1 MRRMESARL
10 MTFIRVP
17 AGTMPCLAPSSRKS
31 RARVVPVA
39 TDSAAFRLRKSVL
52 GAVCAFVLIFGLLPG
67 AALAQ
72 SQWKMT
78 TEYPQ
83 SNISG
88 IGLVTFGKLLSSKTL
103 GALTTVTAFDNE
115 LKITSRDMPQ
125 AAQDRRIDGG
135 DAFAAPLETSDPIFG
150 LSALPFVVQS
160 VETAKAVNA
169 KARPLYERALA
180 VKGMKLLYVTIWP
193 ATGIW
198 SDQPLKSE
206 EDLHA
211 LAVRAYDK
219 SSADVLRAAGAAA
232 EFLPFNEAIAKVKEH
247 KLNAILTSGDGG
259 AGRKLWDDLHHFT
272 PINYA
277 IPVSIAFIR
286 KDAFDALPADQQA
299 AVDAAAA
306 ETENSQIELLVNRTA
321 ENYARMRA
329 NGVSIDEPAP
339 AIIAALK
346 KAGTGPIA
354 AWQAKVSP
362 EAAAILDW
370 ANKQ

>member
-1 MRRMESARL
+1 MIFAVL
-10 MTFIRVP
+10 P
-17 AGTMPCLAPSSRKS
+17 AA
-31 RARVVPVA
+31 AVA
-39 TDSAAFRLRKSVL
+39 QV
-52 GAVCAFVLIFGLLPG
+52 
-67 AALAQ
+67 
-72 SQWKMT
+72 QWKMT
-78 TEYPQ
+78 TEYPE

-88 IGLVTFGKLLSSKTL
+88 IGLVTFGKLLSSKTQ
-103 GALTTVTAFDNE
+103 GSLTVMAAFDNE
-115 LKITSRDMPQ
+115 MKISSRDMPQ
-125 AAQDRRIDGG
+125 AAQDHRIDGG
-135 DAFAAPLETSDPIFG
+135 DAFAAPMESSDPIFG

-180 VKGMKLLYVTIWP
+180 ARGMKLLYITIWP

-198 SDQPLKSE
+198 SDQQLKGK

-232 EFLPFNEAIAKVKEH
+232 EFLPFNEAIAKVREH

-259 AGRKLWDDLHHFT
+259 AGRKLWDDLRHFT

-277 IPVSIAFIR
+277 MPISIAFIR
-286 KDAFDALPADQQA
+286 QEAFDALPVDQKV

-306 ETENSQIELLVNRTA
+306 ETEKSQIELLVNRTA

-329 NGVSIDEPAP
+329 NGVSIDEPVSP
-339 AIIAALK
+339 AIIAALR
-346 KAGTGPIA
+346 KAGGGPIA
-354 AWQAKVSP
+354 AWQARVSP
-362 EAAAILDW
+362 EAAAILEW
-370 ANKQ
+370 ANRQ

>member
-1 MRRMESARL
+1 MRPSKPMGSMHRSVPGRL
-10 MTFIRVP
+10 ACT
-17 AGTMPCLAPSSRKS
+17 LA
-31 RARVVPVA
+31 
-39 TDSAAFRLRKSVL
+39 
-52 GAVCAFVLIFGLLPG
+52 CAMALIFVGLP
-67 AALAQ
+67 ATAFAQ
-72 SQWKMT
+72 VQWKMT
-78 TEYPQ
+78 TEYPE

-88 IGLVTFGKLLSSKTL
+88 IGLVTFGKLLSSKTQ
-103 GALTTVTAFDNE
+103 GSLTTVTSFDNAM
-115 LKITSRDMPQ
+115 KITSREMPQ

-135 DAFAAPLETSDPIFG
+135 DAFAAPMESSDPIFG

-169 KARPLYERALA
+169 RARPLYERALA
-180 VKGMKLLYVTIWP
+180 AQGMKLLYITIWP

-206 EDLHA
+206 EYLHA

-219 SSADVLRAAGAAA
+219 SSADVLRATGAAA
-232 EFLPFNEAIAKVKEH
+232 EFLGFNEAIARVKEH

-277 IPVSIAFIR
+277 MPISIAFIR
-286 KDAFDALPADQQA
+286 KDAFDALPPDHQA
-299 AVDAAAA
+299 AVDAAAV

-339 AIIAALK
+339 PAIIAALK
-346 KAGTGPIA
+346 KAGSGPIA
-354 AWQAKVSP
+354 AWQARVP
-362 EAAAILDW
+362 AEAAAILDW
-370 ANKQ
+370 ANRQ

>member
-1 MRRMESARL
+1 MA
-10 MTFIRVP
+10 
-17 AGTMPCLAPSSRKS
+17 
-31 RARVVPVA
+31 
-39 TDSAAFRLRKSVL
+39 
-52 GAVCAFVLIFGLLPG
+52 
-67 AALAQ
+67 
-72 SQWKMT
+72 
-78 TEYPQ
+78 TEYPEN
-83 SNISG
+83 NISG
-88 IGLVTFGKLLSSKTL
+88 IGLVTFGKLLSAKTQ

-115 LKITSRDMPQ
+115 LKISSRED
-125 AAQDRRIDGG
+125 AAGGAGAPHRRWRRVRS
-135 DAFAAPLETSDPIFG
+135 AAELFDPIFG
-150 LSALPFVVQS
+150 LSALPFVVPS
-160 VETAKAVNA
+160 VEAAKAVNA

-180 VKGMKLLYVTIWP
+180 ARGMKLRLYTIRR

-198 SDQPLKSE
+198 SDQPLRGE

-232 EFLPFNEAIAKVKEH
+232 EFLPFNEAIAKVREH

-277 IPVSIAFIR
+277 IPISIAFVR
-286 KDAFDALPADQQA
+286 KDAFDVLPADRQA
-299 AVDAAAA
+299 AVEAAAA

-339 AIIAALK
+339 PAIIAALK
-346 KAGTGPIA
+346 NAGSGPIA
-354 AWQAKVSP
+354 AWRARVSP

-370 ANKQ
+370 AKTLTTASGFSLIPELLVQRRKLPVGLER

>member
-1 MRRMESARL
+1 MHQSLVSRRAVL
-10 MTFIRVP
+10 VACAIALIFAVFP
-17 AGTMPCLAPSSRKS
+17 A
-31 RARVVPVA
+31 
-39 TDSAAFRLRKSVL
+39 AAF
-52 GAVCAFVLIFGLLPG
+52 
-67 AALAQ
+67 AQ
-72 SQWKMT
+72 VQWKMT
-78 TEYPQ
+78 TEYPE

-88 IGLVTFGKLLSSKTL
+88 IGLVTFGKLLSAKTQ
-103 GALTTVTAFDNE
+103 GALTAVTAFDNE
-115 LKITSRDMPQ
+115 LKISAREMPQ

-135 DAFAAPLETSDPIFG
+135 DAFAAPLEASDPIFG

-160 VETAKAVNA
+160 VGTAKAVNA
-169 KARPLYERALA
+169 RARPLYERALA
-180 VKGMKLLYVTIWP
+180 ARGMKLLYVTIWP

-198 SDQPLKSE
+198 SDQPLKGE

-232 EFLPFNEAIAKVKEH
+232 EFLPFNDAIAKVKEH
-247 KLNAILTSGDGG
+247 MLNAILTSGDGG

-277 IPVSIAFIR
+277 MPISIAFIR

-299 AVDAAAA
+299 AVEAAAT
-306 ETENSQIELLVNRTA
+306 ETESSQIELLVNRTA

-339 AIIAALK
+339 PAIIAALK
-346 KAGTGPIA
+346 KAGSGPIA

-362 EAAAILDW
+362 EAVAILEW
-370 ANKQ
+370 ANRQ

>member
-1 MRRMESARL
+1 MNVVCGIGRRRWVRSL
-10 MTFIRVP
+10 
-17 AGTMPCLAPSSRKS
+17 
-31 RARVVPVA
+31 
-39 TDSAAFRLRKSVL
+39 
-52 GAVCAFVLIFGLLPG
+52 CA
-67 AALAQ
+67 AALAIGLFSATAAAQ
-72 SQWKMT
+72 VQWKMT
-78 TEYPQ
+78 TEYPE

-88 IGLVTFGKLLSSKTL
+88 IGLVTFGKLLSSKTQ

-115 LKITSRDMPQ
+115 LKISAREMPQ
-125 AAQDRRIDGG
+125 AALDHRIDGG
-135 DAFAAPLETSDPIFG
+135 DAFAPPLESSDPIFG

-160 VETAKAVNA
+160 VETAKTVNA
-169 KARPLYERALA
+169 RARPLYERALA
-180 VKGMKLLYVTIWP
+180 ARGMKLLYVTIWP

-198 SDQPLKSE
+198 SDQPLKGE

-219 SSADVLRAAGAAA
+219 SSAEVLRAAGAAA
-232 EFLPFNEAIAKVKEH
+232 EFLPFNEAIAKVREH

-277 IPVSIAFIR
+277 IPISIAFIR
-286 KDAFDALPADQQA
+286 KDTFDALPADQQA

-306 ETENSQIELLVNRTA
+306 ETEKSQIELLVNRTA

-339 AIIAALK
+339 PAVIAALK
-346 KAGTGPIA
+346 KAGSGPIA
-354 AWQAKVSP
+354 AWQARVSP

-370 ANKQ
+370 ANTQ